1 MKNSFVELNARERAF
16 GLLDNHSARELLGP
30 FDEIISPHLVRQNIV
45 PESDDGVVIVK
56 GTMNEKNVVVISI
69 EGKFQGGGIGEV
81 SGAKIASALEEALK
95 DNQNGQTIYPIIIL
109 DTGGVRLQEA
119 NYGLLSISE
128 IGNMIVALKQF
139 VPVIGLVP
147 GLVGSFGGMSI
158 TSALMSYLIATPK
171 ARIGLNGPEVIEQ
184 EAGVMEF
191 DASDKELIWETIG
204 ARQRLKVGI
213 VDEVVADNLD
223 KIKESLNDAMTLR
236 KDVKRTGQF
245 DEYLSL
251 LTQYDPS
258 KKISI
263 DDYNKLYNE
272 KENTT
277 VVMDDVISGEKS
289 SSESRGYRWFEA
301 LTGVK
306 HPINKTIPTV
316 LSKTVE
322 KNQQAYGYISVVTK
336 SDNPFYRVRNG
347 EMGLVEVFSVAKKVN
362 EWIKEDE
369 TKQVKRPIILIID
382 VPSQAYGYTE
392 ELVGIHLS
400 LAASAEAY
408 ATARQK
414 GHPVIGVIVGNAIS
428 GAFLAHGL
436 QSNRLIALN
445 DPKINVQA
453 MSKESAA
460 RITNRT
466 LEELEKATEKV
477 PAMAYDIKNFHKLGA
492 LYQLID
498 GIDGD
503 DITTENVATIEK
515 IIEEAIESTKNSP
528 TDLSFRYQTPEAVS
542 HGRVATNQVRNEMM
556 KQWNQ

>member
-16 GLLDNHSARELLGP
+16 ALLDNQSGRELIGP
-30 FDEIISPHLVRQNIV
+30 FDGLKSPHLEPQNIV

-56 GTMNEKNVVVISI
+56 GKMNQKDVLIVSI

-95 DNQNGQTIYPIIIL
+95 DNQKGKTIYPIIIL

-139 VPVIGLVP
+139 VPVVGLVP

-171 ARIGLNGPEVIEQ
+171 ARVGLNGPEVIEQ

-223 KIKESLNDAMTLR
+223 EIKESLNDAIAKK
-236 KDVKRTGQF
+236 KDVQRTAKF

-258 KKISI
+258 NKLSISE
-263 DDYNKLYNE
+263 YNKLYQD
-272 KENTT
+272 KENT
-277 VVMDDVISGEKS
+277 VVTMNDVVSGEQPS
-289 SSESRGYRWFEA
+289 SQSRGYKWFEA

-306 HPINKTIPTV
+306 NPTNQTMPTV
-316 LSKTVE
+316 LSKAVM
-322 KNQQAYGYISVVTK
+322 KNQQTYGYICVVPEA
-336 SDNPFYRVRNG
+336 DNPFYRVRKG
-347 EMGLVEVFSVAKKVN
+347 EMGLVEGFAVAKKVN

-369 TKQVKRPIILIID
+369 TKEVKRPIILVID

-392 ELVGIHLS
+392 ELIGIHLS

-445 DPKINVQA
+445 DPSINVQA

-466 LEELEKATEKV
+466 IEELEKATEKV
-477 PAMAYDIKNFHKLGA
+477 PSMAYDIKNFNKLGA
-492 LYQLID
+492 LYKLVD
-498 GIDGD
+498 GITSD
-503 DITTENVATIEK
+503 NVSNESIQTIEK
-515 IIEEAIESTKNSP
+515 VIDEAIESTKNSP
-528 TDLSFRYQTPEAVS
+528 TDLSFRYQTPEAIKE
-542 HGRVATNQVRNEMM
+542 GRVATNQVRKEMM
-556 KQWNQ
+556 QQWNQ

>member
-1 MKNSFVELNARERAF
+1 MRNSFVELNARERAF
-16 GLLDNHSARELLGP
+16 ILLDNQEGRELLGP
-30 FDEIISPHLVRQNIV
+30 FDHFISPHLVRQNIV

-56 GTMNEKNVVVISI
+56 GKMKGNDVAIISI

-81 SGAKIASALEEALK
+81 SGAKIASALEEVLK
-95 DNQNGQTIYPIIIL
+95 DNQRGETIYPIIIL

-128 IGNMIVALKQF
+128 IGNMIVAIKEY
-139 VPVIGLVP
+139 VPVVGLVP

-204 ARQRLKVGI
+204 ARQRLKIGI
-213 VDEVVADNLD
+213 IDELVKDDIYL
-223 KIKESLNDAMTLR
+223 IKDSINQAIEEK
-236 KDVKRTGQF
+236 KDVKRTVKYN
-245 DEYLSL
+245 EYLTL
-251 LTQYDPS
+251 LSQYNPS
-258 KKISI
+258 QKLTIEE
-263 DDYNKLYNE
+263 YNRLFNVPFYE
-272 KENTT
+272 E
-277 VVMDDVISGEKS
+277 VEMAD
-289 SSESRGYRWFEA
+289 SSEGVNIKHKSRGYKWFEA
-301 LTGVK
+301 LTGIN
-306 HPINKTIPTV
+306 HPTSSSISTV
-316 LSKTVE
+316 LSHVVE
-322 KNQQAYGYISVVTK
+322 KNNQPYAYISVVPD
-336 SDNPFYRVRNG
+336 SNNPFYRVRHG
-347 EMGLVEVFSVAKKVN
+347 EMGLVEGFAVAKKVN
-362 EWIKEDE
+362 EWVKEDE
-369 TKQVKRPIILIID
+369 EKDTKRPIILIID
-382 VPSQAYGYTE
+382 VPSQAYGYNE

-400 LAASAEAY
+400 LASSAESY
-408 ATARQK
+408 AKARQK

-445 DPKINVQA
+445 DTSINVQA

-477 PAMAYDIKNFHKLGA
+477 PAMAYDIVNFNQLGA
-492 LYQLID
+492 LYQLVD

-503 DITTENVATIEK
+503 DFSNEEVNRLEQ
-515 IIEEAIESTKNSP
+515 IIDEAIASTKNAP
-528 TDLSFRYQTPEAVS
+528 KDLSFRYQTKEALRE
-542 HGRVATNQVRNEMM
+542 GRIETNKVRKEMM
-556 KQWNQ
+556 RQWNQ